1 MSTISTTN
9 FEAGETTNRTDANN
23 KFSAVATATGSI
35 NAPDML
41 SKLSGSLIKFQ

>member
-35 NAPDML
+35 NEENVRSEGIDA
-41 SKLSGSLIKFQ
+41 GS